1 MGAASATYIDHAPA
15 SMGVG
20 IESPVC
26 NVSNCSDLC
35 HHALPMSDTQRLPI
49 RVLLARLVILGL
61 LPVAVLSAWAIV
73 NTINSQRYAAQQAV
87 LQLSRALAGTV
98 DADLESTRR
107 SLAAM
112 ARSDALMRGDIRE
125 FYGEAV
131 REIAARPE
139 WAAMILTNV
148 RGEVLFKTSLPFDA
162 KPASVVDPASLER
175 AIKTGAPVVGDLLHG
190 SARDAFA
197 VRVPVV
203 VGGRLVY
210 VLTAAVAPDRL
221 VEVLRRQKAPHSWA
235 LAVFDSAGVR
245 VARSKDQAGT
255 VGGRGSP
262 ELVRLLAQNKDE
274 GVGVTRTF
282 EGDEV
287 FTGYTRLLPDRWTV
301 VAGAPTSDLNRVLL
315 GSIAWYLGGV
325 VGSLLVCM
333 LLTRRISGRIGS
345 AVARIR
351 DEALQLSAG
360 QEVVAVQS
368 GISELDDIALALNAA
383 SQALADHARSVREA
397 LSKADAAGQA
407 KDEFLAV
414 LGHELRNPLAPMLTA
429 LHLIDMKF
437 PEAAQRERQIM
448 RRQINHMRRLVDDLL
463 DVSRITRGKLEIR
476 REPVEMRAV
485 IERALETFESALQAR
500 SRPVEVDAG
509 ADPIWVSGDET
520 RLIQAVA
527 NLLSNALRYG
537 GEGRI
542 HLTLDKVHGRAR
554 VRVLDEGV
562 GMTPETLERVFD
574 PFYQA
579 PQSAARQVGG
589 LGLGLAIVRSI
600 VSLHDGTV
608 IAGSAGPG
616 LGSWFVIEI
625 PTATHADD
633 AATQAPTHAQR
644 RKGRVAVVDDNADAL
659 ETLAEALRAA
669 GHEVHAMSD
678 AHEALARIP
687 AIQPDVA
694 ILDLGMP
701 GLSGIE
707 LAAAL
712 RSATPR
718 WNGRLVALTGYGRQ
732 SDVEQARIAGFA
744 SHLTKPADISTLLS
758 EIERLVR
765 PSA

>member
-1 MGAASATYIDHAPA
+1 
-15 SMGVG
+15 
-20 IESPVC
+20 
-26 NVSNCSDLC
+26 
-35 HHALPMSDTQRLPI
+35 MSDTPRLPI
-49 RVLLARLVILGL
+49 RVLLARLVVLGL

-73 NTINSQRYAAQQAV
+73 NTVNSQRHSAQQAV
-87 LQLSRALAGTV
+87 LDLSRALAGTV

-107 SLAAM
+107 SLSAM
-112 ARSDALMRGDIRE
+112 GRSDALIRGNIRE
-125 FYGEAV
+125 FYGEAA
-131 REIAARPE
+131 REVAARPE
-139 WAAMILTNV
+139 WAAVILTNA

-197 VRVPVV
+197 VRVPVF
-203 VGGRLVY
+203 VGGRLAY

-235 LAVFDSAGVR
+235 LAVFDSAGLR

-255 VGGRGSP
+255 VGGRGSH
-262 ELVRLLAQNKDE
+262 ELMRLLAQDKDE
-274 GVGVTRTF
+274 GVGVARTF

-287 FTGYTRLLPDRWTV
+287 FTGYTRLLPDRWV
-301 VAGAPTSDLNRVLL
+301 VVVGAPTAELDRMLL

-325 VGSLLVCM
+325 VGSLLLCM

-345 AVARIR
+345 GVARIR

-360 QEVVAVQS
+360 HQVVAGES
-368 GISELDDIALALNAA
+368 GIAELDDIARALNAA
-383 SQALADHARSVREA
+383 SQALVDHSRSVREA

-485 IERALETFESALQAR
+485 IERALETFESALQVR
-500 SRPVEVDAG
+500 SGPIDVDTG
-509 ADPIWVSGDET
+509 SDSIWVSGDET
-520 RLIQAVA
+520 RLIQAIA

-542 HLTLDKVHGRAR
+542 CVTLDKVHGRAR

-562 GMTPETLERVFD
+562 GMTPEILGRVFD
-574 PFYQA
+574 PFFQA

-600 VSLHDGTV
+600 VSLHGGTV
-608 IAGSAGPG
+608 FAASAGPG
-616 LGSWFVIEI
+616 LGSSFVIEI
-625 PTATHADD
+625 PTTSQADG
-633 AATQAPTHAQR
+633 AAAEPPAHAQR
-644 RKGRVAVVDDNADAL
+644 RKGKIAVVDDNADAL
-659 ETLAEALRAA
+659 ETLAEALRTA
-669 GHEVHAMSD
+669 GHEVYAIAD

-687 AIQPDVA
+687 TIQPDVA

-701 GLSGIE
+701 GLSGLE

-712 RSATPR
+712 RSATPL
-718 WNGRLVALTGYGRQ
+718 WSGRLVALTGYGRQ
-732 SDVEQARIAGFA
+732 IDVEQTRIAGFA
-744 SHLTKPADISTLLS
+744 SHLTKPADVAMLLS

-765 PSA
+765 PLA